1 MTRMN
6 RGGLS
11 ALDKQHGASEKST
24 NMAQYED
31 LTPAQRA
38 EIDAL
43 AARTDEEID
52 LSDIPEITD
61 WSDAKRGLFYRPIKQ
76 QLTLRLDAD
85 VVAWFKAHAPNG
97 QGYQTHINRALREY
111 VEQHRRSA

>member
-1 MTRMN
+1 
-6 RGGLS
+6 
-11 ALDKQHGASEKST
+11 
-24 NMAQYED
+24 MAQYED

-38 EIDAL
+38 EIDVL
-43 AARTDEEID
+43 AARADEEID

-85 VVAWFKAHAPNG
+85 VVAWFKAHASKDA
-97 QGYQTHINRALREY
+97 GYQTTINRVLRAY
-111 VEQHRRSA
+111 VTEHARSA